1 MQSPEPRVHAKQ
13 KQKQKRQQQL
23 TNKQLLLV
31 RCVHVHETY
40 HTVDRE
46 Y

>member
-1 MQSPEPRVHAKQ
+1 MQSPEPRVQAKK
-13 KQKQKRQQQL
+13 KQQQQQQL